1 MKKNYGVLLFCCC
14 ICMLLGALL
23 SSCSDFGES
32 DMPVWSNTNPTEP
45 TEPTEGILSSKE
57 VPEESLQPSEQILTG
72 SNAPALEESTAP
84 NGTLPSEPTA
94 QMFHFEGLD
103 AALFEGAYAA
113 YYADE
118 WVTPFVDFP
127 RIVIPHVNV
136 LGTYEDD
143 GILYYVC
150 DVMYK
155 QHYYNENDGTF
166 DDAVGSLATPCRIG
180 LVDMGNGSFEVKSGR
195 LPPNG
200 AQYGS
205 VMQELFGPLDN
216 LYRKYISEDGV
227 QESIRSFPSSD
238 EMWAMYIS
246 ATGMQ

>member
-1 MKKNYGVLLFCCC
+1 MKKKPYCILLFCCC
-14 ICMLLGALL
+14 VCMLLSVFLNG
-23 SSCSDFGES
+23 CSTSEES
-32 DMPVWSNTNPTEP
+32 DRSVWSSTG
-45 TEPTEGILSSKE
+45 PTEGGLSSKE
-57 VPEESLQPSEQILTG
+57 VPEESLQPSEQIPGG
-72 SNAPALEESTAP
+72 SNVPVPEESRTP
-84 NGTLPSEPTA
+84 NGTLPFEPTA

-143 GILYYVC
+143 GVLYYVC

-155 QHYYNENDGTF
+155 LHYYNENDGTF
-166 DDAVGSLATPCRIG
+166 DAAVGSLATPCRIG
-180 LVDMGNGSFEVKSGR
+180 LVDMGNGSFEVKSGL

-200 AQYGS
+200 AQYGR
-205 VMQELFGPLDN
+205 VMKELFGPLDN
-216 LYRKYISEDGV
+216 LYQKYISEDGV
-227 QESIRSFPSSD
+227 QEVIRSFPSSD
-238 EMWAMYIS
+238 EMWAVYIS
-246 ATGMQ
+246 ATEVQ